1 MTALVTALVKAAPGF
16 VQAVLGKAMVVKV
29 AAAKDPVVVDP
40 VETVKAAVDQVVVVR
55 EVLDQ
60 VTAVAAMAAMAAEAV
75 MAVVVAMG
83 RVEADRIFAAPS
95 ARHLESSIAACC
107 GQSARCSRL
116 GPSQTDR

>member
-1 MTALVTALVKAAPGF
+1 MTALVKAAPGF

-40 VETVKAAVDQVVVVR
+40 VETVKAAVDQVVVVVR